1 MDWFRETV
9 AWSGLGKLPKKVG
22 TIGDTLM
29 GQISV
34 PLTSLQGRMGAFEL
48 VVPLYGHAKNRGL
61 QKWAAPAAAGLM
73 MLVRCC

>member
-1 MDWFRETV
+1 MEWFRETV

-34 PLTSLQGRMGAFEL
+34 PLTSLQGRQGAVEL
-48 VVPLYGHAKNRGL
+48 VLPLYGHAKNKGL
-61 QKWAAPAAAGLM
+61 RKCVAAGDAAALT
-73 MLVRCC
+73 C